1 MFVDSLSYS
10 RGRYNTWI
18 IIFLFFKILFINI
31 IDFYF
36 VYRKKSIIQILL
48 IKHKTNSFFFIL
60 HTFISVLKLKTTAN
74 NKNKNMKYENL
85 WPGFWKTDKCDRPE
99 QQKALLVIW
108 RINITTRCS
117 LNSPSRVYSRRPLL
131 EYWLVIF
138 DVLHY
143 VIRK

>member
-60 HTFISVLKLKTTAN
+60 HTFISVLKLKTTAY

-85 WPGFWKTDKCDRPE
+85 WPGFGKQTN
-99 QQKALLVIW
+99 VIDQNNKKLFW
-108 RINITTRCS
+108 W
-117 LNSPSRVYSRRPLL
+117 Y
-131 EYWLVIF
+131 EE
-138 DVLHY
+138 
-143 VIRK
+143 